1 MLQKKLLG
9 TTPDMP
15 AAAIPADAIEAANSA
30 AAQTPPKMSRAAAQY
45 QDRPRGGVSCIACT
59 FFRKPDICQV
69 VEGTVSPN
77 GWCRLFDMPD

>member
-1 MLQKKLLG
+1 MSPRLAKRRTLLIG
-9 TTPDMP
+9 GVCAANI
-15 AAAIPADAIEAANSA
+15 AAAP
-30 AAQTPPKMSRAAAQY
+30 TPPKMSRAAAQY